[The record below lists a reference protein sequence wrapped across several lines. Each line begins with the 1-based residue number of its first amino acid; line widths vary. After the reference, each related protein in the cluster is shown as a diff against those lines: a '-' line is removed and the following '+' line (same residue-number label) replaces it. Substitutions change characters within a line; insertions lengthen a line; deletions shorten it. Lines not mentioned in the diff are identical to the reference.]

1 MTHEP
6 TAEDLRDLA
15 IEQVLT
21 GDEAV
26 HRNYRAFL
34 DKAIDELIDE
44 GNEFTADTIRSRVD
58 PEVLAHASP
67 MLLPAVM
74 RALAQS
80 GRVQCVGWAVSTRRS
95 RHCGPLRVWR
105 PAVQEEAA

>member
-6 TAEDLRDLA
+6 TAEDLRDEA
-15 IEQVLT
+15 IETVLT

-26 HRNYRAFL
+26 HRNFRAFI
-34 DKAIDELIDE
+34 DQAINELIDE
-44 GNEFTADTIRSRVD
+44 GREFTADDVRSRVD
-58 PEVLAHASP
+58 PEVMALASP

-80 GRVQCVGWAVSTRRS
+80 GRVQTIGWAVSTRRS

-105 PAVQEEAA
+105 PAVQGEAA